1 MELFYLTRNQM
12 SELLNGVAEP
22 HLKSPLTILQCA
34 WAKTHPAEKMKGN
47 MLGAVISTSLPPI
60 FEKMIKM
67 SHRDPGFSLNEIIAL
82 GNQIEYSHYSIT
94 SVQNWVKRDFKDL
107 IQSPAH
113 GKKYSLDQ
121 AALIFMIDDLKAT
134 LDFESIRKLLAI
146 VFLNPQAEEE
156 ANLNGIRPLQI
167 YTAYTSIFEELDQ
180 NNDQVLDL
188 SGHESGK
195 RNQDHILE
203 NLIKQKADEYAAGLE
218 QVSDREREAI
228 SNLIFIAMLSV
239 QTSYFQSMAKRFFNA
254 TLFLQ
259 NMS

>member
-1 MELFYLTRNQM
+1 MEIFTITRYQM
-12 SELLNGVAEP
+12 SELLSGIAYTGS
-22 HLKSPLTILQCA
+22 KSPLVILQQA
-34 WAKTHPAEKMKGN
+34 WAKTHAAEKTSGK
-47 MLGAVISTSLPPI
+47 MLGAFVETSLPPI
-60 FEKMIKM
+60 FEKLIKM
-67 SHRDPGFSLNEIIAL
+67 TARSTGFSLNEIIAL

-107 IQSPAH
+107 ISVPDH
-113 GKKYSLDQ
+113 GKKYSIDQ

-134 LDFESIRKLLAI
+134 LDFDSIRKLLTI
-146 VFLNPQAEEE
+146 VFGQGE
-156 ANLNGIRPLQI
+156 AGNTRRPVSPLQI
-167 YTAYTSIFEELDQ
+167 YTAYTSIFEQLDK

-203 NLIKQKADEYAAGLE
+203 NLIKQKADEYAAGLNE
-218 QVSDREREAI
+218 ISEKEREAI
-228 SNLIFIAMLSV
+228 SNLVFITMLSV

-259 NMS
+259 HMTP

>member
-1 MELFYLTRNQM
+1 MEIFTITRFQM
-12 SELLNGVAEP
+12 SELLGGIANTGS
-22 HLKSPLTILQCA
+22 KSPLVILQQA
-34 WAKTHPAEKMKGN
+34 WAKTHAAEKMNGK
-47 MLGAVISTSLPPI
+47 MLGAFVETSLPPI
-60 FEKMIKM
+60 FEKLIKM
-67 SHRDPGFSLNEIIAL
+67 TARSAGFSLNEIIAL

-107 IQSPAH
+107 ISVPDH
-113 GKKYSLDQ
+113 GKKYSIDQ

-134 LDFESIRKLLAI
+134 LDFDSIRKLLTI
-146 VFLNPQAEEE
+146 VFDPSETSSMRP
-156 ANLNGIRPLQI
+156 ISPLQI
-167 YTAYTSIFEELDQ
+167 YAAYTSIFEQLDK

-203 NLIKQKADEYAAGLE
+203 NLIKQKADEYAAGLGE
-218 QVSDREREAI
+218 VSEKEREAI
-228 SNLIFIAMLSV
+228 SNLVFIAMLSV

-259 NMS
+259 HITT